1 MTDRLRRLLR
11 HMRTTWRVEPVHED
25 YPIVFRAF
33 ARALAETLGAR
44 PTTAAGD
51 PRPARRRAHR

>member
-1 MTDRLRRLLR
+1 
-11 HMRTTWRVEPVHED
+11 MRTTWRVEPVHED